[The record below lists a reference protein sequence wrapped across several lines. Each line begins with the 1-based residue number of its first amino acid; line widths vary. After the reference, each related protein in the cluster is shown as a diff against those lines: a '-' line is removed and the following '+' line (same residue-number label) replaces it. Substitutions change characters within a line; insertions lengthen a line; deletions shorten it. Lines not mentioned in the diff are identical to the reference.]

1 MRMLTMTILLCSIP
15 SHYFMLSHPPTMLSD
30 SQRVNWNENRVLVDS
45 WKIMTF
51 PIRVR
56 FGNCSVVR
64 LTCVVLV
71 LFTASQGFHTHAQK
85 HQHTHA
91 DLYLVAH
98 TPVCTYTCSQA
109 PPLRHTVSK
118 LILKSPGKGR
128 NSLQSSHHVCFF
140 FLFKNWDPLLLF
152 ILFLSPHL
160 ALILSSCTLDGSNLC
175 V

>member
-1 MRMLTMTILLCSIP
+1 MTILLCSIP
-15 SHYFMLSHPPTMLSD
+15 SHYFMLPHSPTMLSD

-71 LFTASQGFHTHAQK
+71 LFATSQGFRMHAQK

-91 DLYLVAH
+91 DLHLVAH

-109 PPLRHTVSK
+109 PPLLHTVSK
-118 LILKSPGKGR
+118 LILKSPGIGR
-128 NSLQSSHHVCFF
+128 KRGNANHFNPLIMFASSFF
-140 FLFKNWDPLLLF
+140 
-152 ILFLSPHL
+152 
-160 ALILSSCTLDGSNLC
+160 
-175 V
+175 